1 MSNSIPASLTKYD
14 AARRAL
20 AAAVSVDEVKEIR
33 DKALAMKVYA
43 EQAKDRQLIQHA
55 HELQLRAERRAGEL
69 LHELE
74 KNKGGAER
82 GVGRR
87 GVNNAVAP
95 NDRILPAKLSDLG
108 ITKTQSSRWQ
118 RLAALS
124 KEDFEQKV
132 VAETFAA
139 TDAAKAKVIR
149 SIPAVPGSEE
159 VDAAIADEVEI
170 TLAQWKS
177 MSAAEQ
183 SKCLDPANFPSDVRF
198 NSNTYGID
206 WAKNSNNT
214 IVGCKHP
221 CEILCWAHDITARF
235 PGHYPHGF
243 NPVFRPRRLNAP
255 RNTPVPPEAA
265 TDVRFKN
272 VFSNSMSD
280 MFGGW
285 IPAPWI
291 ETTLIVERA
300 DPRWNFLHLTKFPQ
314 RLIKFDLPPNGWFG
328 TTVDWQVRVP
338 NAEDAFA
345 KLRERYPDLIF
356 FLSIEP
362 MFEQLK
368 FTQLNL
374 FNFIIIG
381 GAARSMR
388 TPEWRPPH
396 RWIMDLIEQADRAS
410 TSSHRIGVFEKTNLH
425 GNRILE
431 LPFDAPIKHEYPQV
445 APDVF
450 HYLRKKQ
457 D

>member
-1 MSNSIPASLTKYD
+1 MTALMRYD

-20 AAAVSVDEVKEIR
+20 AEARSVDEVKDIR
-33 DKALAMKVYA
+33 DQAVAMAEYARRANNHEMEADAVAIRLQAARKLGQLMQAQKESVGLNRGAAGGGKKDGARGVFVTPRDLRPTLASQGIDKNLAKEARRLGALSAEGYA
-43 EQAKDRQLIQHA
+43 QTEAEVRDAIMF
-55 HELQLRAERRAGEL
+55 AERR
-69 LHELE
+69 
-74 KNKGGAER
+74 
-82 GVGRR
+82 
-87 GVNNAVAP
+87 
-95 NDRILPAKLSDLG
+95 
-108 ITKTQSSRWQ
+108 
-118 RLAALS
+118 
-124 KEDFEQKV
+124 V
-132 VAETFAA
+132 V
-139 TDAAKAKVIR
+139 K
-149 SIPAVPGSEE
+149 S
-159 VDAAIADEVEI
+159 I
-170 TLAQWKS
+170 TLPKDESAASEAELQITILKWNT

-183 SKCLDPANFPSDVRF
+183 AYHLDPANFPSNVKLNAHDTEGTDYAR
-198 NSNTYGID
+198 NSYSTV
-206 WAKNSNNT
+206 
-214 IVGCKHP
+214 VGCKHP
-221 CEILCWAHDITARF
+221 CEILCWAHDVTERF
-235 PGHYPHGF
+235 SHRYPHGFF
-243 NPVFRPRRLNAP
+243 NPVFRPHRLNAP
-255 RNTPVPPEAA
+255 RNTAVPAEAES
-265 TDVRFKN
+265 DGRFKN
-272 VFSNSMSD
+272 VSSNFMSD

-285 IPAPWI
+285 VPSPWI
-291 ETTLIVERA
+291 EATLAVERA